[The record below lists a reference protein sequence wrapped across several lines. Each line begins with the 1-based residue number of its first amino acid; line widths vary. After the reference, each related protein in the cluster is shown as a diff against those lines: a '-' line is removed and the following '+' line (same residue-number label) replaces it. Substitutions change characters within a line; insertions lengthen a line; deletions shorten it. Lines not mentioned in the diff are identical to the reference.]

1 MKSLFSDPAFI
12 SLLSLMSQMFIYAV
26 CGMVLRKKKVL
37 TDQARSIL
45 TDLVMDLILP
55 ANIIHSFE
63 IEFSFTI
70 LQKFILILIIAAIS
84 QMLSMFFANILWNKQ
99 PSNLKRVLQYA
110 TQVSNAGFLGNP
122 VCEGVFG
129 AEGLMYASVFLIP
142 QRIVMWSA
150 GLAYFTDSTDW
161 KGTLKKVARHP
172 CIVAVY
178 IGMFLMVTQIQ
189 LPTVVETSLVKLGG
203 CTLPLSMILI
213 GMMMAD
219 VNLRTL
225 VSPMVIAVTG
235 IRLFLLPAIVYAGCL
250 LFHVDP
256 VLTGVSVLLVGMPCG
271 STTPI
276 LASKH
281 GGDYIFASKCVFFST
296 LASLFSVPIWCMI
309 MGV

>member
-1 MKSLFSDPAFI
+1 MSALFADPALT
-12 SLLSLMSQMFIYAV
+12 SLLNLMGQMFLYAV
-26 CGMVLRKKKVL
+26 CGMVLRRKKIL
-37 TDQARSIL
+37 PDEARPIL

-63 IEFSFTI
+63 IEFSLRI
-70 LQKFILILIIAAIS
+70 LQKFLLILVIASVSQGIS
-84 QMLSMFFANILWNKQ
+84 MVFARFLWQRQ
-99 PSNLKRVLQYA
+99 PGHLKRVLQYS

-172 CIVAVY
+172 CIIAVY
-178 IGMFLMVTQIQ
+178 IGMFLMMTQIE
-189 LPTVVETSLVKLGG
+189 LPAVLETGLVKLGG
-203 CTLPLSMILI
+203 CTMPLSMILI

-219 VNLRTL
+219 VNMRTL
-225 VSPMVIAVTG
+225 ISPMVLAVTG

-250 LFHVDP
+250 LFRVDP
-256 VLTGVSVLLVGMPCG
+256 LLTGVSVLLVGMPCG

-276 LASKH
+276 LASRY

-296 LASLFSVPIWCMI
+296 LASLVSVPVWCMV

>member
-1 MKSLFSDPAFI
+1 MKSLFADPAFI
-12 SLLSLMSQMFIYAV
+12 SLLNLMGQMFIFAV
-26 CGMVLRKKKVL
+26 CGVVLRKRKIL
-37 TDQARSIL
+37 PDQARPIL

-63 IEFSFTI
+63 IEFSFSI
-70 LQKFILILIIAAIS
+70 LRKFFLILVIASLA
-84 QMLSMFFANILWNKQ
+84 QAVSMFFAGILWNRQ
-99 PSNLKRVLQYA
+99 PGHMKRVLQYA
-110 TQVSNAGFLGNP
+110 TQVSNSGFLGNP

-178 IGMFLMVTQIQ
+178 IGMFLMFTQIQ
-189 LPTVVETSLVKLGG
+189 LPALAETSLVKLGS

-219 VNLRTL
+219 VDMRTL
-225 VSPMVIAVTG
+225 ISPMVLAVTG
-235 IRLFLLPAIVYAGCL
+235 IRLFFLPGIVYAGCL
-250 LFHVDP
+250 ALHVDP
-256 VLTGVSVLLVGMPCG
+256 LLTGVSVLLVGMPCG

-281 GGDYIFASKCVFFST
+281 GGDYVFASKCVFFST
-296 LASLFSVPIWCMI
+296 IASLFSIPVWCMI